1 MNLGA
6 FLEKKQGKK
15 DEKLIQALQL
25 VRLKVMTL
33 LVTP

>member
-1 MNLGA
+1 MNLEV

-25 VRLKVMTL
+25 VRLEVMTL